1 MPAVT
6 LSNEDRWRC
15 KVNKKK
21 NEEEKAGVL
30 AAASVVV
37 VIVVVV
43 VVVGLRVSF
52 FPSSLVL
59 LVD

>member
-43 VVVGLRVSF
+43 VVGLRVSF